1 MWILNFIPDIVF
13 HAIVIAG
20 ILGMIASFFLGY
32 MPFINLYK
40 TPIQIISVIIL
51 VFGVWVEGANSNNE
65 SWKLKVKEL
74 EAKVS
79 QAQIKSNEINTKL
92 VEKIAENQKII
103 KDKKNENSK
112 AIIKYVTDDCRLSNV
127 AVILHNSSS
136 QNELPPSTIGTVT
149 GTSKVTTAELLGT
162 VNENYGTYYEIV
174 NKLKAWQSWYKEQKQ
189 IFESVK

>member
-1 MWILNFIPDIVF
+1 
-13 HAIVIAG
+13 
-20 ILGMIASFFLGY
+20 
-32 MPFINLYK
+32 
-40 TPIQIISVIIL
+40 
-51 VFGVWVEGANSNNE
+51 
-65 SWKLKVKEL
+65 
-74 EAKVS
+74 
-79 QAQIKSNEINTKL
+79 
-92 VEKIAENQKII
+92 
-103 KDKKNENSK
+103 
-112 AIIKYVTDDCRLSNV
+112 LSNA

>member
-32 MPFINLYK
+32 MPFISLYK

-112 AIIKYVTDDCRLSNV
+112 AIIKYVTDDCRLSNA

-149 GTSKVTTAELLGT
+149 GTSKATTAELLGT

-174 NKLKAWQSWYKEQKQ
+174 NKLKSWQAWYKEQKQ

>member
-32 MPFINLYK
+32 MPFISLYK

-92 VEKIAENQKII
+92 VEKIAQNQKIV
-103 KDKKNENSK
+103 KDKQNENSK

-136 QNELPPSTIGTVT
+136 QNELPSSTIGTVT
-149 GTSKVTTAELLGT
+149 GTSEVTTAELLGT

>member
-174 NKLKAWQSWYKEQKQ
+174 NKLKGWQAWYKEQKQ

>member
-32 MPFINLYK
+32 MPFISLYK

-112 AIIKYVTDDCRLSNV
+112 AIIKYVTDDCRLSNA

-174 NKLKAWQSWYKEQKQ
+174 NKLKGWQAWYKEQKQ

>member
-32 MPFINLYK
+32 MPFISFYK
-40 TPIQIISVIIL
+40 TPIQIVSVIIL

-74 EAKVS
+74 EAKIS

-112 AIIKYVTDDCRLSNV
+112 AITKYVTDDCRLSNA

-174 NKLKAWQSWYKEQKQ
+174 NKLKGWQSWYKEQKQ

>member
-32 MPFINLYK
+32 MPFISFYK

-74 EAKVS
+74 EAKIS

-149 GTSKVTTAELLGT
+149 GTSKITTAELLGT

>member
-149 GTSKVTTAELLGT
+149 GTSKVTTAEFLGT

>member
-32 MPFINLYK
+32 MPFISLYK

-149 GTSKVTTAELLGT
+149 GTSKVTTAEFLGT

-174 NKLKAWQSWYKEQKQ
+174 NKLKGWQSWYKEQKQ
-189 IFESVK
+189 IYESVK

>member
-32 MPFINLYK
+32 MPFISFYK
-40 TPIQIISVIIL
+40 TPIQIFSVIIL
-51 VFGVWVEGANSNNE
+51 VFGVWIEGANSNNE

-74 EAKVS
+74 EAKIS

-112 AIIKYVTDDCRLSNV
+112 AITKYVTDDCRLSNA

-136 QNELPPSTIGTVT
+136 QNEFPPSTIGTVT

-174 NKLKAWQSWYKEQKQ
+174 NKLKGWQSWYKEQKQ

>member
-32 MPFINLYK
+32 MPFISLYK

-149 GTSKVTTAELLGT
+149 GTSKVTTAEFLGT

>member
-32 MPFINLYK
+32 MPFISLYK

-79 QAQIKSNEINTKL
+79 LAQIKSNEINTKL

>member
-79 QAQIKSNEINTKL
+79 LAQIKSNEINTKL

-174 NKLKAWQSWYKEQKQ
+174 NKLKGWQAWYKEQKQ

>member
-32 MPFINLYK
+32 MPFISLYK

-136 QNELPPSTIGTVT
+136 QNELPSSTIGTVT
-149 GTSKVTTAELLGT
+149 GTSEVTTAELLGT

>member
-32 MPFINLYK
+32 MPFISLYK
-40 TPIQIISVIIL
+40 TPIQIVSVIVL

-112 AIIKYVTDDCRLSNV
+112 AIIKYVTDDCRLSNA

-174 NKLKAWQSWYKEQKQ
+174 NKLKSWQAWYKEQKQ

>member
-32 MPFINLYK
+32 MPFISLYK

-174 NKLKAWQSWYKEQKQ
+174 HKLKAWQSWYKEQKQ

>member
-32 MPFINLYK
+32 MPFISLYK
-40 TPIQIISVIIL
+40 TPIQIVSVIVL

-112 AIIKYVTDDCRLSNV
+112 AIIKYVTDDCRLSNA

>member
-32 MPFINLYK
+32 MPFISLYK

-149 GTSKVTTAELLGT
+149 GTSEVTTAELLGT

>member
-32 MPFINLYK
+32 MPFISLYK

-112 AIIKYVTDDCRLSNV
+112 AIIKYVTDDCRLSNA

-174 NKLKAWQSWYKEQKQ
+174 NKLKSWQAWYKEQKQ

>member
-32 MPFINLYK
+32 MPFISLYK